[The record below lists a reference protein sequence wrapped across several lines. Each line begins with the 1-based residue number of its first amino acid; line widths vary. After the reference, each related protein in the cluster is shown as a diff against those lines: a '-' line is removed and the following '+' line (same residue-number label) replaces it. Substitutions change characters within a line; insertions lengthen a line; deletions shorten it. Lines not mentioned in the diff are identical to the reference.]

1 MFQRFFIQLVSYF
14 AILLSVSCIFLSAAA
29 RPVDPSA
36 LDKANNYIRRELNQY
51 GRSHF
56 DVRITRGE
64 LENVP
69 TPDGTEELVTG
80 GSLNWSWGEVDG
92 IPLGPGES
100 LIDLTLYQD
109 PKTQQSFVAGQASLS
124 IRTSNPKDIFIE
136 YAESIED
143 IIKMINGKGFYSLSL
158 VHSVRDDGTVD
169 ATLELTP
176 VSVDSALVKALKIK
190 GVFPDRAES
199 FFVLEAQGL
208 FGLASDLVLNAQRS
222 LTYVFSAL
230 TSEREPT
237 DKEREGLG
245 TLVNTILAGLA
256 QIAE

>member
-1 MFQRFFIQLVSYF
+1 MIQRFFIQLASCF
-14 AILLSVSCIFLSAAA
+14 AILLSVPCIFLSAAA

-69 TPDGTEELVTG
+69 TPDGREELVTG

-109 PKTQQSFVAGQASLS
+109 QKTQQSLVSSQASLS
-124 IRTSNPKDIFIE
+124 IRTSNPKDTFIE

-158 VHSVRDDGTVD
+158 IQSVRDDGTVD
-169 ATLELTP
+169 AILELTP

-199 FFVLEAQGL
+199 FFVLEAEGL

-222 LTYVFSAL
+222 LTYVLSAL
-230 TSEREPT
+230 ISEREPT
-237 DKEREGLG
+237 DKEREGLE
-245 TLVNTILAGLA
+245 TLVNTILGELG

>member
-1 MFQRFFIQLVSYF
+1 MFQRFFIHLASYF
-14 AILLSVSCIFLSAAA
+14 AILLSVSFIFLSAAA

-36 LDKANNYIRRELNQY
+36 LEKANNYIRRELNQY
-51 GRSHF
+51 GRRHF

-109 PKTQQSFVAGQASLS
+109 QKTQQSFVSGQASLS

-158 VHSVRDDGTVD
+158 VHSVSDDGTVH

-199 FFVLEAQGL
+199 FFLLEAQGL
-208 FGLASDLVLNAQRS
+208 FGLPSDLVLSAQRS
-222 LTYVFSAL
+222 LIYVLSAFI
-230 TSEREPT
+230 SEREPT
-237 DKEREGLG
+237 DKEGEGLE